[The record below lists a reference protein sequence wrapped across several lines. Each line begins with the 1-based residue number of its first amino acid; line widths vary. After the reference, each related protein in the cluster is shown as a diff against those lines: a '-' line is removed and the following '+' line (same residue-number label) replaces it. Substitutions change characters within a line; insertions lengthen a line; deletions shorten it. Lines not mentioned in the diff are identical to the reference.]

1 MMRLVEPMEA
11 RLANLEKQVH
21 ETDTRTLTNQLKI
34 ASNRQYLDQQLHQM
48 NETLTS
54 LVRRMQ
60 IVEEITK
67 TWNRMQQELTTIN
80 TEIAAV
86 RESQRAL
93 TTLMEGISTQLEAVA
108 EIEPSLEEFGDF
120 DAAQLSKAWDF
131 TGSGV
136 PLRPMERLATIL
148 EVARTEAVPTPMMR
162 TFAPPVSLP
171 EIRPQGPPSCST
183 PSSPTAPS

>member
-11 RLANLEKQVH
+11 RLANLEKQMH

-34 ASNRQYLDQQLHQM
+34 ASNRQYLDRHLHQM

-67 TWNRMQQELTTIN
+67 NWNRMQQELTSIN

-86 RESQRAL
+86 CEAQQAL
-93 TTLMEGISTQLEAVA
+93 TTLMEGISTRLEAVP
-108 EIEPSLEEFGDF
+108 EIEPSPAEFGDP
-120 DAAQLSKAWDF
+120 DADRLSQAWDF
-131 TGSGV
+131 AGSGV
-136 PLRPMERLATIL
+136 PL
-148 EVARTEAVPTPMMR
+148 
-162 TFAPPVSLP
+162 
-171 EIRPQGPPSCST
+171 
-183 PSSPTAPS
+183 